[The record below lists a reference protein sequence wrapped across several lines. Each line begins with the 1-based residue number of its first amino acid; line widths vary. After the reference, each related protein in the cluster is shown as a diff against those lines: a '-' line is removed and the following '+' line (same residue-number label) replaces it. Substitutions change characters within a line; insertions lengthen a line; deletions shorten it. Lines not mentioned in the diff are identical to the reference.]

1 MATYDIWVD
10 ELLLYDSPEWVR
22 KMIADELN
30 KLESTI
36 LRLNKENDQLKSM
49 LSPTQLWEL
58 EKREQEQM
66 L

>member
-36 LRLNKENDQLKSM
+36 LRLNKENDQLKGM
-49 LSPTQLWEL
+49 LSPTQLWATGEFYN
-58 EKREQEQM
+58 ERGR
-66 L
+66 